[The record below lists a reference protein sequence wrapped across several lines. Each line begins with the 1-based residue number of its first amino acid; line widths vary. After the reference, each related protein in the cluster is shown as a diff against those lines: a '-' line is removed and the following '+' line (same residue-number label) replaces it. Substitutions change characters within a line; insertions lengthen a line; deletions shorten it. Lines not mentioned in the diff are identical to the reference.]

1 MGDRNLDR
9 AVSNIVK
16 RCEPVAV
23 ASFAGGT
30 ALLVVMESSE
40 RSRAKRAA
48 GVRDAMGRPGRQL
61 ELTVYTPDEVREL
74 RDEPECQLCDV
85 LAVCKVVYGSL
96 DGLRRAGDRHES
108 EDLILSTT
116 ASQLHQ

>member
-23 ASFAGGT
+23 ASYSDGT
-30 ALLVVMESSE
+30 GLLVVMESSE

-48 GVRDAMGRPGRQL
+48 GVRDAMGRPGRRL
-61 ELTVYTPDEVREL
+61 DLMVYTPEEVLEL
-74 RDEPECQLCDV
+74 RGEPESPLFSV
-85 LAVCKVVYGSL
+85 LSGCKVVYGSL
-96 DGLRRAGDRHES
+96 DGLRRSRQGPGRFPTPPMKS
-108 EDLILSTT
+108 
-116 ASQLHQ
+116 SQLHQ